1 MCTKMLFPQPHN
13 IDRFMADVRQ
23 AANCLEIAAQELQ
36 NSIEPDPQTI
46 AAKVE
51 ESVDTAD
58 RALTDMYR
66 VMQFQRLQCRP
77 ASVRFFYPWPH

>member
-1 MCTKMLFPQPHN
+1 MEWTKYTCE
-13 IDRFMADVRQ
+13 RFKVDHLLIEAKASGMS
-23 AANCLEIAAQELQ
+23 AAQELQ
-36 NSIEPDPQTI
+36 NSGEPDPQTI